1 MIRAFTPDVLA
12 TAGFPTISYDV
23 LDLGQAFRSDERLLR
38 PQDIEAYAYAI
49 DDYDPWF
56 FEPGPFGGPIAH
68 PTILAN
74 QALFLR
80 HNHYMVPAGL
90 HARMVYEF
98 LAPIPLGTRART
110 LGTMVDKYWRRDKPY
125 MVTGYETV
133 NEEGTPLV
141 RGRFVQMLFA
151 NDIVP
156 APGTSPRPDPE
167 VSPVDPSITSAPGRS
182 DRLTAGQQLPSLTR
196 EVTQRKIDIYSG
208 VKPGSIHT
216 DPEWAH
222 AKGFDATIAQGM
234 MSTAYVS
241 TLMTTAVGTGFVA
254 GGTIDCRFLR
264 PVLCGDVLT
273 VTGTVVGFAPQEAE
287 GERLRIHVAVTATN
301 QRGEQT
307 LDGSATALTPQVTD
321 RPHDR
326 SRERRGRPM
335 EECEPHAT
343 PPRPERGRPRR

>member
-1 MIRAFTPDVLA
+1 MTGPDPEFTPEVLA
-12 TAGFPTISYDV
+12 AAGFPTISYDILEV
-23 LDLGQAFRSDERLLR
+23 GQRFRSDERLLR
-38 PQDIEAYAYAI
+38 PQDVEAYAYAV
-49 DDYDPWF
+49 DDHDPWF
-56 FEPGPFGGPIAH
+56 FEPGPFGPPIAH

-110 LGTMVDKYWRRDKPY
+110 EGTMADKYWRRNKPY
-125 MVTGYETV
+125 MVTEYETRD
-133 NEEGTPLV
+133 ESLTALV

-151 NDIVP
+151 EATVP
-156 APGTSPRPDPE
+156 PPGSSPRPEPE
-167 VSPVDPSITSAPGRS
+167 VPPVDPDIVTGCGRFGDLTRG
-182 DRLTAGQQLPSLTR
+182 DRLAPLTR

-216 DPEWAH
+216 DPEWAA

-241 TLMTTAVGTGFVA
+241 TMMTAAAGTGFLV

-264 PVLCGDVLT
+264 PVLCGDVLS
-273 VTGTVVGFAPQEAE
+273 VTGDIIGFAPDTPS
-287 GERLRIHVAVTATN
+287 GRLRLHVAVAATN
-301 QRGEQT
+301 QRGEDT
-307 LDGSATALTPQVTD
+307 LAGVATALVD
-321 RPHDR
+321 
-326 SRERRGRPM
+326 
-335 EECEPHAT
+335 
-343 PPRPERGRPRR
+343 

>member
-1 MIRAFTPDVLA
+1 MNPSFTPEVLA
-12 TAGFPTISYDV
+12 RSGFPTISYEI
-23 LDLGQAFRSDERLLR
+23 LEAGQAFRSDERLLR
-38 PQDIEAYAYAI
+38 PQDIEAYAYAV
-49 DDYDPWF
+49 DDHDPWF
-56 FEPGPFGGPIAH
+56 FEPGPFGLPIAH

-90 HARMVYEF
+90 HARMTYEF

-133 NEEGTPLV
+133 DEAGTPLV

-151 NDIVP
+151 NATAPPPGSGPKPEPDHP
-156 APGTSPRPDPE
+156 AIDPT
-167 VSPVDPSITSAPGRS
+167 IAAATGRS
-182 DRLTAGQQLPSLTR
+182 GRLTVGDRLPALTR

-216 DPEWAH
+216 DPEWAK

-241 TLMTTAVGTGFVA
+241 TMLTEAAGNGFVA

-273 VTGTVVGFAPQEAE
+273 LEGTIVGFAPDPT
-287 GERLRIHVAVTATN
+287 GRTRVHVSVAARN
-301 QRGEQT
+301 QRGEDT
-307 LDGSATALTPQVTD
+307 LGGSASALVD
-321 RPHDR
+321 
-326 SRERRGRPM
+326 
-335 EECEPHAT
+335 
-343 PPRPERGRPRR
+343 

>member
-1 MIRAFTPDVLA
+1 MNPAFTPEVLA
-12 TAGFPTISYDV
+12 RAGFPTISYDILEV
-23 LDLGQAFRSDERLLR
+23 GQAFRSDERLLR
-38 PQDIEAYAYAI
+38 PQDIEAYAASV

-56 FEPGPFGGPIAH
+56 FEPGPFGSPIAH

-90 HARMVYEF
+90 HARMTYEF

-133 NEEGTPLV
+133 DEAGVPLV

-151 NDIVP
+151 NATAPPPGSGPKPEPERRAIDP
-156 APGTSPRPDPE
+156 A
-167 VSPVDPSITSAPGRS
+167 ITTATGRS
-182 DRLTAGQQLPSLTR
+182 GALAIGQQLPTLER

-216 DPEWAH
+216 DPEWAK
-222 AKGFDATIAQGM
+222 AKGFEATIAQGM

-241 TLMTTAVGTGFVA
+241 TMLTEAAGSGFVV

-273 VTGTVVGFAPQEAE
+273 IEGTVLGFAPDPT
-287 GERLRIHVAVTATN
+287 GRSRVHVSVTVRN

-307 LDGSATALTPQVTD
+307 LGGSASALVD
-321 RPHDR
+321 
-326 SRERRGRPM
+326 
-335 EECEPHAT
+335 
-343 PPRPERGRPRR
+343 